1 MLRAVIDDSVLH
13 RNNKT
18 TFELFWRIDIVEK
31 RKQWRL
37 SNQRRVGNACN
48 YIVRPIL
55 CHLKLYKM
63 ETKPVG
69 MV

>member
-31 RKQWRL
+31 KNKGEEL
-37 SNQRRVGNACN
+37 AMHA
-48 YIVRPIL
+48 IIL
-55 CHLKLYKM
+55 FD
-63 ETKPVG
+63 EF
-69 MV
+69 